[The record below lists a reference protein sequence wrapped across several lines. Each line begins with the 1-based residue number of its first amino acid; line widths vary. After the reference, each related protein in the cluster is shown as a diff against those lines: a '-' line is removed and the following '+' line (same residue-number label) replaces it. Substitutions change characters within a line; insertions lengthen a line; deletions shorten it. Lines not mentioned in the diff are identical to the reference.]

1 MYLHLVVILSCAK
14 LLLLPCYTST
24 DFEVHRNWLAI
35 TYSLPLEEWYLEDT
49 SEWTLDYPP
58 FFAWFEWALAK
69 LAVYFDEKMLV
80 INHLNYKSVQTVIF
94 QRMSVIVTDLV
105 LAVGVKICSNAITT
119 QKPENNWLPILIL
132 TNAGL
137 FIVDHIHFQYN
148 GFLFGIFLSSI
159 GCMLADY
166 HLTSALLFAVLLN
179 FKHIFLYCAPAYF
192 IYLLSSC
199 QSSQNKSPLFG
210 FSFGKL
216 LKLALI
222 VLTTFGLSFGPFF
235 SQKMILLQR
244 LFPFK
249 RGLTHAYWAPNFW
262 ALYNFTDRLF
272 SFCQKKIGIELQSCD
287 GGASTKGLVTD
298 TIHCTLPSV
307 PPVIPFVLTLLAQVP
322 VLWKLWFDR
331 GSNPVQFLRA
341 LILCNFC
348 SFMFGWHVHE
358 KAILLMIIPMAVLA
372 MVGNP
377 HTDSV
382 HFFLLSSIGNF
393 SLFPLLYQERET
405 VIKFLLLLCHI
416 LAIWIALF
424 KHRRKTSKPSNT
436 SSIGQTLVLVSIP
449 VTFLLAEFVLRI
461 LPTLQF
467 LPLMIYS
474 LFSSIGVSYVFLEM
488 YRYYL
493 KAK

>member
-1 MYLHLVVILSCAK
+1 MFLHLVVILSCAK

-35 TYSLPLEEWYLEDT
+35 THSLPLEEWYLEDT

-69 LAVYFDEKMLV
+69 LAIYFDEKMLV
-80 INHLNYKSVQTVIF
+80 INHLNYKSVQAVMF

-105 LAVGVKICSNAITT
+105 LAVGVKICSNAITQ
-119 QKPENNWLPILIL
+119 QKQENETTTWLPILIL

-199 QSSQNKSPLFG
+199 RSQDSPFFG
-210 FSFGKL
+210 FSFCKL
-216 LKLALI
+216 FKLALI
-222 VLTTFGLSFGPFF
+222 VLTTFGLSVGPFF
-235 SQKMILLQR
+235 SQKLVLFQR

-307 PPVIPFVLTLLAQVP
+307 PPVIPFVLTLSAQLP
-322 VLWKLWFDR
+322 ILWKLWFHR
-331 GSNPVQFLRA
+331 GNPVQFLRA

-372 MVGNP
+372 VVGNP
-377 HTDSV
+377 PESV
-382 HFFLLSSIGNF
+382 QFLLLSSIGNF
-393 SLFPLLYQERET
+393 SLFPLLYEERET
-405 VIKFLLLLCHI
+405 VIKCLLLLCHI
-416 LAIWIALF
+416 LAIFIALF
-424 KHRRKTSKPSNT
+424 KRRKNKQCT
-436 SSIGQTLVLVSIP
+436 SIGQTLVLISIP
-449 VTFLLAEFVLRI
+449 MTFLLSEFVLR
-461 LPTLQF
+461 LVPTLQF

-493 KAK
+493 NAK

>member
-1 MYLHLVVILSCAK
+1 MFLHLVVILSCAK

-35 TYSLPLEEWYLEDT
+35 THSLPYDKWYVEDT

-58 FFAWFEWALAK
+58 FFAWFEWTLAK
-69 LAVYFDEKMLV
+69 VAVHFDENMLV
-80 INHLNYKSVQTVIF
+80 IKNLNYKSVQTVLF
-94 QRMSVIVTDLV
+94 QRLSVIMTDLM
-105 LAVGVKICSNAITT
+105 LAVGVKICCNAITHHK
-119 QKPENNWLPILIL
+119 QENDGTFWLPILIL

-148 GFLFGIFLSSI
+148 GFLLGILLSSI

-166 HLTSALLFAVLLN
+166 HLVSALLFAILLN

-192 IYLLSSC
+192 IFLLSSC
-199 QSSQNKSPLFG
+199 RSQGSPFLG
-210 FSFGKL
+210 FSLIKL
-216 LKLALI
+216 IKLAII
-222 VLTTFGLSFGPFF
+222 VLVTFGLSFGPFITQG
-235 SQKMILLQR
+235 SIVLQR

-262 ALYNFTDRLF
+262 AIYNFIDRLM
-272 SFCQKKIGIELQSCD
+272 SFCQKKLGIIHAIENCVN
-287 GGASTKGLVTD
+287 GASTKGLVTD
-298 TIHCTLPSV
+298 TVHCVLPSI
-307 PPVIPFVLTLLAQVP
+307 PPVIPFVLTVLAQLP
-322 VLWKLWFDR
+322 ILWRLWFQR
-331 GSNPVQFLRA
+331 GNSVQFLRA

-358 KAILLMIIPMAVLA
+358 KAILLMIVPMAVLT
-372 MVGNP
+372 VIGNP
-377 HTDSV
+377 PESA

-405 VIKFLLLLCHI
+405 VIKCLLLLCHI
-416 LAIWIALF
+416 LVIFIALS
-424 KHRRKTSKPSNT
+424 RTRNSRLCTSISQSLILISMPM
-436 SSIGQTLVLVSIP
+436 
-449 VTFLLAEFVLRI
+449 TFLLCELVVRF